1 MKEATG
7 RRTSRPPHTKLH
19 SLLVKA
25 CPPEKDGP
33 GSIRKTLAPAL
44 GISYQY
50 VYRWIEADKV
60 PPKFVLKL
68 VEVAD
73 GRVTK
78 DELIPFVI

>member
-7 RRTSRPPHTKLH
+7 RRTSRPAHTKLH

-25 CPPEKDGP
+25 CPSNKDGP

-60 PPKFVLKL
+60 PAKFVSRL
-68 VEVAD
+68 VDVAE
-73 GRVTK
+73 GRVTQ
-78 DELIPFVI
+78 DDLIPFVI